1 MASKLTATIPTKV
14 VDDAYEDDKFEAGE
28 EEDEEAEE
36 QEAGAGE
43 EQHEDEEDED
53 DEGDEE
59 EDDEEEDEEDDEE
72 DDDEEEESDEEDEEP
87 TLSIKL
93 SREGEQT
100 VKVFVIKKST
110 KRDQLAKE
118 IAKRYNYTSPKE
130 FILYQI
136 DESSDRVDI
145 DSQADLKSAT
155 KKFWALHGKKKSKEQ
170 AVCRLYIRELDGV
183 ARPGTAGVGVASIRQ
198 PSTMVASSSSELR
211 SPSTPFHATGSST
224 SIGSNMPSLNSTAK
238 RVQWRRMATLGKGSF
253 GTVYEGITN
262 DGRIMAVKV
271 QGLPMDE
278 TEESPEV
285 RALMQEIN
293 LMRQLC
299 HKNIVAYYGCQTT
312 GPGEDPADMGYS
324 DHQKMEIFLEFCSG
338 GSLTTIRKRYDPVG
352 GRLSMTLSRS
362 YTKQILE
369 GLQYLHQRGVMHRDI
384 KGDNVLISATGEAKL
399 ADFGCSKRVGTMT
412 VAAAPSGNDAALYQT
427 MVGTPL
433 FMAPEMMS
441 ESGEG
446 YNNGADIWSVGCLL
460 IELMGGKPWLVSG
473 NNLFQVM
480 YQISQSKDMPT
491 GIPKDTPPQL
501 MHFFTRCFERDPAKR
516 ASAAELL
523 EHPWI
528 TCDESHLQD
537 YLTL

>member
-1 MASKLTATIPTKV
+1 MASKLTATLPTKV
-14 VDDAYEDDKFEAGE
+14 VEEASYDDDKFEAGE
-28 EEDEEAEE
+28 DEEDAEEAEE
-36 QEAGAGE
+36 NEA
-43 EQHEDEEDED
+43 DEEHN
-53 DEGDEE
+53 E
-59 EDDEEEDEEDDEE
+59 EDDDDEEDEEDDE
-72 DDDEEEESDEEDEEP
+72 DDEEEEDEEEEDEESDEDEEP

-118 IAKRYNYTSPKE
+118 IAKRYNYASPKE

-155 KKFWALHGKKKSKEQ
+155 KKFWALQGKKKSKDQ
-170 AVCRLYIRELDGV
+170 AVCRLFIRELDGV
-183 ARPGTAGVGVASIRQ
+183 ARPGTAALGVATLHHRQ
-198 PSTMVASSSSELR
+198 PSTSSEMK

-224 SIGSNMPSLNSTAK
+224 SMGSNMPSLNSTAK

-285 RALMQEIN
+285 KALMQEIN

-312 GPGEDPADMGYS
+312 GPGEDPAGMGVS
-324 DHQKMEIFLEFCSG
+324 DNQRMEIFLEFCSG
-338 GSLTTIRKRYDPVG
+338 GSLTTIRKRYDPAG

-412 VAAAPSGNDAALYQT
+412 VAAAPLGNDAALYQT

-446 YNNGADIWSVGCLL
+446 YNNGADIWSVGCLV
-460 IELMGGKPWLVSG
+460 IELMGGKPWLISG

-501 MHFFTRCFERDPAKR
+501 MHFFTRCFERDPVKR
-516 ASAAELL
+516 ATATELL

-537 YLTL
+537 YLSL